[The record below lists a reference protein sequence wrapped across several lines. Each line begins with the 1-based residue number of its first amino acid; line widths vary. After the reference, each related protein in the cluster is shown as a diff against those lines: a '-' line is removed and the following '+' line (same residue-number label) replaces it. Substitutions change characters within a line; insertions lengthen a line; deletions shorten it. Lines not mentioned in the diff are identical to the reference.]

1 MDAEILEP
9 SYGVTIDVDGIARVQ
24 RLGQMFH
31 SLASTIWLYGIT
43 YTHPEIGKSVR
54 Y

>member
-24 RLGQMFH
+24 RLGRMLRLKFL
-31 SLASTIWLYGIT
+31 SIYNLVI
-43 YTHPEIGKSVR
+43 R
-54 Y
+54 YNFWKLVNP